1 VVRRAV
7 LLAGLLAAAPA
18 AAQDGPTT
26 PDEAGDLVDR
36 VVAVVAA
43 APITASA
50 VALET
55 AIRERVAGST
65 DPSEFGRLLTEAVDP
80 LEALVFKTL
89 LLARPETRNVELSG
103 FQAEQR
109 LRRFEETF
117 ESRQEAIRWR
127 VDHGIEKSALLDWF
141 EESVLLDAVVDLSV
155 QVAITEE
162 DQRQYYDR
170 HKDAVYGG
178 RPFEEVRNDV
188 AERVYNLRFED
199 EYNSWRK
206 ALRSSVQLRYIAR

>member
-1 VVRRAV
+1 MVRRAV

-36 VVAVVAA
+36 VVAVVDD

-141 EESVLLDAVVDLSV
+141 EESVLLDAVVAKM
-155 QVAITEE
+155 VATNVG
-162 DQRQYYDR
+162 QRRTGWNQHAETGVPACR
-170 HKDAVYGG
+170 GGVENLADAHQGPVKGVDVMGHGG
-178 RPFEEVRNDV
+178 
-188 AERVYNLRFED
+188 
-199 EYNSWRK
+199 
-206 ALRSSVQLRYIAR
+206 